1 MALPEMLSFEDLQDI
16 LNVSAPT
23 GVSAPPAMPQIEF
36 MGAPTT
42 VGMPSLVDAP
52 TMPLGDI
59 LGSQITYI
67 DRPQNITYSPE
78 NLPEFMKDFEQI
90 SPTLF
95 APSQGVFAQAPEV
108 DTIQPLMPQ
117 QYVDEYADLERA
129 FQESIALDPTMFG
142 GAYRSGIYM
151 PTQTIGD
158 EAPEEG
164 VFDVAG
170 AAAAAQVLSDMF
182 PRIEKPEVDL
192 PEIDLG
198 EPEID
203 VPSIDVP
210 ELDLSFPE
218 IDVPSVDIPSVDI
231 PSIDVPSV
239 DIPSVDIS
247 LPDVPLPEVDVPIP
261 EIDVSLPD
269 LSDVLPDIDLPS
281 IDVPSGGILSDL
293 IPDFNLPDISLPEI
307 PDIVEES
314 TQAVGE
320 IINLIEDPSV
330 KAAGEAIEQINIA
343 GQEGGL
349 ESDIIAGPTET
360 FVTTTAAGAAISD
373 AIDNPDAANLAQ
385 AYEAVDYLTNTYA
398 GKDLLSGGDLAGDF
412 GAILSGIDVLEDGIE
427 SPADALAVAKAAQSI
442 GALTGSQA
450 TFDVASSVAGF
461 LSPVATIAALGQG
474 VKVISGLLQGGA
486 AGEYPNS
493 SGTVSY
499 NGNSFSSGNYGGG
512 DGASSAWG
520 EAASKSAAKTL
531 NRMKNSYGFSIDN
544 AKVNEVLGSGVG
556 NIASNPYYNTKANRS
571 NGPQKV
577 VYELLKAGA
586 ITPTEATPS
595 KYLESTE
602 AFNKFVESQ
611 FNYAQNAQ
619 ASEMG
624 GSVVPFTSTS
634 AAERFINSQGTKQS
648 KDTNKRSITYGGDI
662 FESFE
667 LGEKTDDGRY
677 LDKTIVAVGFDSANG
692 IGKFVGQGEQVVFDG
707 KTGKEK
713 SRKMVP
719 TQYMKRGYEA
729 ERTKEQFGYYPY
741 DPKFDKDKD
750 LYNQY
755 QQYAMQTH
763 RGYYSG
769 PPPMMQKASKTS
781 KLAKDAKLYMTEDH
795 WNMTFA

>member
-16 LNVSAPT
+16 LNLSAPT

-36 MGAPTT
+36 MGVPTT
-42 VGMPSLVDAP
+42 VGVPSLVDAP
-52 TMPLGDI
+52 AMPLGDI

-95 APSQGVFAQAPEV
+95 APSQGVFGQAPEV

-203 VPSIDVP
+203 VPSIG
-210 ELDLSFPE
+210 
-218 IDVPSVDIPSVDI
+218 
-231 PSIDVPSV
+231 
-239 DIPSVDIS
+239 
-247 LPDVPLPEVDVPIP
+247 LPEVDVSLPSADISIP
-261 EIDVSLPD
+261 EIDPSLPD

-320 IINLIEDPSV
+320 IINLVEDPSV

-343 GQEGGL
+343 GKEGGL
-349 ESDIIAGPTET
+349 EDDIIAGGTET
-360 FVTTTAAGAAISD
+360 FVTTMAAGAAISD
-373 AIDNPDAANLAQ
+373 AIEDPDAANLAQ

-450 TFDVASSVAGF
+450 TFDVASSMASF
-461 LSPVATIAALGQG
+461 LSPISTIAALGQG
-474 VKVISGLLQGGA
+474 IKVVSDLWQGGA
-486 AGEYPNS
+486 KGEYPNS
-493 SGTVSY
+493 YGSVSY
-499 NGNSFSSGNYGGG
+499 DGTSFTSGNYGGG
-512 DGASSAWG
+512 DGANSAWG
-520 EAASKSAAKTL
+520 ESASKAAAKTL
-531 NRMKNSYGFSIDN
+531 NRMKNTYGFNIDAN
-544 AKVNEVLGSGVG
+544 KAQEVLDSGVG

-577 VYELLKAGA
+577 MYELLKSGA
-586 ITPTEATPS
+586 ITPTEATPE
-595 KYLESTE
+595 KYLQSTE
-602 AFNKFVESQ
+602 SFSKFVESQ
-611 FNYAQNAQ
+611 FDYAQNAQ
-619 ASEMG
+619 AAEMG
-624 GSVVPFTSTS
+624 GSTVPFTSTGR
-634 AAERFINSQGTKQS
+634 AESFINSRGT
-648 KDTNKRSITYGGDI
+648 T
-662 FESFE
+662 
-667 LGEKTDDGRY
+667 
-677 LDKTIVAVGFDSANG
+677 
-692 IGKFVGQGEQVVFDG
+692 
-707 KTGKEK
+707 
-713 SRKMVP
+713 
-719 TQYMKRGYEA
+719 
-729 ERTKEQFGYYPY
+729 ERTAQ
-741 DPKFDKDKD
+741 
-750 LYNQY
+750 
-755 QQYAMQTH
+755 
-763 RGYYSG
+763 SG
-769 PPPMMQKASKTS
+769 RNT
-781 KLAKDAKLYMTEDH
+781 Y
-795 WNMTFA
+795 